1 MRALRF
7 SWLLVLAPL
16 WLLACATP
24 AVPPAL
30 PPAPVHASQPPCSA
44 LRECLTA
51 CTSGTVRACT
61 VAAER
66 LRYGVGPAR
75 DLPRAERLYRQACE
89 ARDGL
94 GCTGLGWLSR
104 GSAAEEAFSR
114 ARPLLEVACTRDDP
128 EACFASGLLKLE
140 GKGGPVEEPAAE
152 AQLRRALELLTAACH
167 AGTGAACARA
177 ASLLEAGPAPMR
189 DDSRALVYLRKAC
202 DGGVPGGCSALA
214 LRYLTGRGVSRDNA
228 LAQAFLQRSGE
239 LFRASCEAG
248 EAAACVELGQAF
260 ALGQGV
266 PVDPVRALGYH
277 EKACALGEAS
287 SCQHAARQLREGSE
301 GIVPDAERASRL
313 EARAR
318 ALLEEGR

>member
-1 MRALRF
+1 MMALRL
-7 SWLLVLAPL
+7 SWLRVLAPL

-24 AVPPAL
+24 AVSPTPP
-30 PPAPVHASQPPCSA
+30 PMPVHASQPPCSA
-44 LRECLTA
+44 LGECLAA
-51 CTSGTVRACT
+51 CTAGTVRACT

-104 GSAAEEAFSR
+104 GPAAEEAFAR

-128 EACFASGLLKLE
+128 EACFAAGLLKLE

-152 AQLRRALELLTAACH
+152 ARLRRALELLTASCH
-167 AGTGAACARA
+167 AGMGAACVRA
-177 ASLLEAGPAPMR
+177 ASLFEAGPAPLR
-189 DDSRALVYLRKAC
+189 DDSRALVYLRKGC
-202 DGGVPGGCSALA
+202 DGGVAGGCSALA
-214 LRYLTGRGVSRDNA
+214 LRYLTGRGVPRDNA
-228 LAQAFLQRSGE
+228 RAQALLSRSGE

-266 PVDPVRALGYH
+266 PVDRVRALGYH

-287 SCQHAARQLREGSE
+287 SCQLAARWLREGAE
-301 GIVPDAERASRL
+301 GVAPDAGRASRL
-313 EARAR
+313 EGRAR
-318 ALLEEGR
+318 ALREEDR